1 MGMLNPATDESS
13 STYEIRLRGEPP
25 QALRRCF
32 PTMTVFETRSE
43 TVLFRQID
51 DPAELDSL
59 LDQLMSLG
67 LVLTEV
73 HELPT
78 CEAAPT
84 RERKA
89 AHDTEL

>member
-13 STYEIRLRGEPP
+13 ATYEIRLLGEPP
-25 QALRRCF
+25 QALRRWF
-32 PTMTVFETRSE
+32 PSMTVFERRSE
-43 TVLFRQID
+43 TVLFRQIE

-73 HELPT
+73 HELSACQAGT
-78 CEAAPT
+78 T
-84 RERKA
+84 RRAEG
-89 AHDTEL
+89 DS